1 MHAGLSAL
9 VQRDPLFGTFAAAT
23 IAALEVPRP
32 KPSKPAGRPV
42 ADFLSKFHAGILLA
56 HEKRE
61 KPMPMYTPV
70 DRAAARLSVTV
81 DKLREL
87 ESFGWISVVER
98 NGVLYIPG
106 HHEYKAKFILHLQQV
121 RKLNSQQISRV
132 LLAEEPPYSLAD
144 IDRIL
149 ADEPGG
155 QASAQEELAH
165 ESWRIRR

>member
-1 MHAGLSAL
+1 
-9 VQRDPLFGTFAAAT
+9 
-23 IAALEVPRP
+23 
-32 KPSKPAGRPV
+32 
-42 ADFLSKFHAGILLA
+42 
-56 HEKRE
+56 
-61 KPMPMYTPV
+61 MPMYTPV

-121 RKLNSQQISRV
+121 RNLNSQQISRV
-132 LLAEEPPYSLAD
+132 LFIEQPPYSLKD

-149 ADEPGG
+149 AEEPG
-155 QASAQEELAH
+155 AKPKAQEEFVH
-165 ESWRIRR
+165 GKSSHSRR

>member
-1 MHAGLSAL
+1 
-9 VQRDPLFGTFAAAT
+9 
-23 IAALEVPRP
+23 
-32 KPSKPAGRPV
+32 
-42 ADFLSKFHAGILLA
+42 
-56 HEKRE
+56 
-61 KPMPMYTPV
+61 MPMYTPV